1 MAVTLRVERALL
13 RESPPGALLAAVDEV
28 GRGALAGPVAVG
40 IVIIDAATGSAPRGV
55 RDSKECDAV
64 TREILAPRVRT
75 WARRSAVG
83 MASAHEI
90 DALGIIAALAL
101 AAARALNA
109 TGVRPD
115 IILLDGKHDWIS
127 RIAPRSR
134 VVTRIKADSTCA
146 AVAAASI
153 IAKVTRD
160 AHMVQRATEYPEY
173 RWDSN
178 KGYAAP
184 EHVAALERHG
194 TTPWHRVSWQLPGG
208 STHPPALR

>member
-13 RESPPGALLAAVDEV
+13 REANPGTLLAAIDEV

-40 IVIIDAATGSAPRGV
+40 VVVIDADTGSAPRGV
-55 RDSKECDAV
+55 RDSKQCDQA
-64 TREILAPRVRT
+64 TRELLAPRVRG
-75 WARRSAVG
+75 WALRSAVG
-83 MASAHEI
+83 MSSSAEI
-90 DALGIIAALAL
+90 DAIGIVSALAL

-115 IILLDGKHDWIS
+115 LVLLDGKHDWMS
-127 RIAPRSR
+127 RVTPGSR
-134 VVTRIKADSTCA
+134 VVTRIQADATCA

-160 AHMVQRATEYPEY
+160 AHMVDLARRQPEY
-173 RWDSN
+173 GWGAN

-184 EHVAALERHG
+184 DHVAALERLG
-194 TTPWHRVSWQLPGG
+194 PSPWHRVSWRLPGV
-208 STHPPALR
+208 STASM